1 MAPSKRA
8 KAAVGRRGPF
18 ALSGGALNP
27 DVLELIQGV
36 GAPKHA
42 APAPAPTAA
51 PAPAPAPW
59 QPPIKAPPTPPPT
72 METPLPLPTDKLLVM
87 LSGHASQRLAQD
99 GGSYNYQELRMFYG
113 GDVDVE

>member
-8 KAAVGRRGPF
+8 KAAVGSRGPF

-27 DVLELIQGV
+27 DVLELLQGV

-72 METPLPLPTDKLLVM
+72 MEPPLPLPTDKLLVM
-87 LSGHASQRLAQD
+87 LPGHAAQRVTQD
-99 GGSYNYQELRMFYG
+99 GG
-113 GDVDVE
+113 